1 MSNSSITAFSRLE
14 PLSDMAIDESN
25 VTKVADSIIPEKEAN
40 EKVDFHEVLCT
51 FPEIRGD
58 VTAATKV
65 VKPTYFV
72 QNSDVL
78 YVPTREGNTAIASN
92 NSVDFQ
98 VQARFA
104 REWDMCKFYQAGEEY
119 QASGKEGVQDSS
131 ADKDGKVANSTT
143 ELPLRVLRTNSILP
157 GCYIKCFSKSHSR
170 QPIETS
176 CLEHSKDYPVHTKV
190 LSTVK
195 VSGLSFYD
203 HPLFIEEERLC
214 SQLQLTFDTYRRHLE
229 QCILSSL
236 QPRLMTLIPQV
247 ISLLTSI
254 YGTDEV
260 KHESMQPVLSSLI
273 AELVEVV
280 SLTANEIY
288 HSKELGSTL
297 WSLWNNLKCCRTRQN
312 FQSTSVELIAM
323 VDSGKDHN
331 SSTDCQTYIKE
342 LTNFLHQLLLD
353 SKETEGINSAFAKD
367 APIKL
372 KDQLQNVLI
381 AAETIIRTFN
391 KPELSFTLFQEK
403 TITAT
408 IATTNAKEQARRR
421 QVSSER
427 YYVRL
432 IVDNKCIGCSK
443 PVSLSWPQFSLPID
457 HVFELSLTK
466 KPWRIAIELVKCAPG
481 AVLTL
486 LNQVISY
493 IFIGIPNEPC
503 TEKEIRMPIM
513 YQFASLKSYKSI
525 DGYRTRLKGFIAVF
539 ESLDGKFS
547 LHERTK
553 SKAETLVCA
562 PELKAQGRFR
572 GLKVSQQQCMVS
584 NSGILCSR
592 CDKEMIR
599 VKVPDQKSTYLVRS
613 TDATINLF

>member
-1 MSNSSITAFSRLE
+1 
-14 PLSDMAIDESN
+14 MAIDESN
-25 VTKVADSIIPEKEAN
+25 VTKVADSIAPEKEAN
-40 EKVDFHEVLCT
+40 EKIDFHEVQCT
-51 FPEIRGD
+51 FPEIRED
-58 VTAATKV
+58 ITAVTKV
-65 VKPTYFV
+65 QKPTFFV

-78 YVPTREGNTAIASN
+78 YVPPREGNTTIASN

-98 VQARFA
+98 VHARFA
-104 REWDMCKFYQAGEEY
+104 REWEMCKFYQVGKEY

-131 ADKDGKVANSTT
+131 ADKDDEVTNKAP
-143 ELPLRVLRTNSILP
+143 ELPLRVPRTNSILQ
-157 GCYIKCFSKSHSR
+157 GCYTKCFSKSHSR
-170 QPIETS
+170 QLIETS

-190 LSTVK
+190 LSTVN

-229 QCILSSL
+229 ECILSSL
-236 QPRLMTLIPQV
+236 QSRLMTLIPQV

-254 YGTDEV
+254 YGIDEV
-260 KHESMQPVLSSLI
+260 KDESLQPMLSSLI

-312 FQSTSVELIAM
+312 FQSTRVELIVMA
-323 VDSGKDHN
+323 DNGKDHK
-331 SSTDCQTYIKE
+331 SSTECQNCIKE
-342 LTNFLHQLLLD
+342 LTNFLHRVLLD
-353 SKETEGINSAFAKD
+353 SKEPEGINSAFAND

-381 AAETIIRTFN
+381 AAETISRTFN

-403 TITAT
+403 AITAS
-408 IATTNAKEQARRR
+408 IVTTNAKEQARRR

-432 IVDNKCIGCSK
+432 KLDNKCIGCSK
-443 PVSLSWPQFSLPID
+443 PVSLSWPQFSLPFN

-466 KPWRIAIELVKCAPG
+466 KPRRIAIELVKCAPG

-486 LNQVISY
+486 FNQVVSS

-503 TEKEIRMPIM
+503 TKKEIRMPIM

-539 ESLDGKFS
+539 ESLDDKFL

-553 SKAETLVCA
+553 SIAETLVCA

-572 GLKVSQQQCMVS
+572 GLKVSQRQCMVS
-584 NSGILCSR
+584 NSGIQCPR
-592 CDKEMIR
+592 CEKEMIR
-599 VKVPDQKSTYLVRS
+599 NKVPDQKSTYLVRS